1 MVRQT
6 PLVNPAGGPSST
18 DTGRSKGSA
27 PSTERAMRCESP
39 QRELIGVVIRA
50 ANRVRLYLY
59 GSWPAPRSP
68 RGIYGGSVC
77 VTDVPHVGQRQRH
90 RGAARLRTFEGV
102 EPMGRGR
109 AKAKQ
114 VKVARQLKYNGGGTD
129 LNRLRQELGVGTEA
143 QSADHDDP
151 YAEYDDDEDDEDSL
165 GDDAGEEDDDEDD
178 WSQSR

>member
-1 MVRQT
+1 MRHNRRQQE
-6 PLVNPAGGPSST
+6 P
-18 DTGRSKGSA
+18 
-27 PSTERAMRCESP
+27 
-39 QRELIGVVIRA
+39 IGVVIRA
-50 ANRVRLYLY
+50 ANRVRLYLD
-59 GSWPAPRSP
+59 GSWRAPSSP
-68 RGIYGGSVC
+68 WGIYGDSVC
-77 VTDVPHVGQRQRH
+77 VTDVPHVDQRQRH

-151 YAEYDDDEDDEDSL
+151 YAEYDDDEDSL
-165 GDDAGEEDDDEDD
+165 DDAGEEDDDEDD
-178 WSQSR
+178 WSPSR